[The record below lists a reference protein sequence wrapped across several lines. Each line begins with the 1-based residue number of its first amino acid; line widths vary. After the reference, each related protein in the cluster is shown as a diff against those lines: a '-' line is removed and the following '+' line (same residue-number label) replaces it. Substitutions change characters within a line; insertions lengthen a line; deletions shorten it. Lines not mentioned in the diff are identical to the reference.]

1 MEGAQIMDLQAI
13 FDSINGTIQA
23 VGATASNY
31 YATQAQVQQ
40 SQAKAQ
46 IAAQPQGNFSGG
58 AGGMDTM
65 TMMMIGGALLLA
77 VVVMK
82 KS

>member
-1 MEGAQIMDLQAI
+1 MDLQAI

-31 YATQAQVQQ
+31 YATQANVQQ
-40 SQAKAQ
+40 SKAQAQ
-46 IAAQPQGNFSGG
+46 IAQQPLGNFTGG
-58 AGGMDTM
+58 AGGMNTSTM
-65 TMMMIGGALLLA
+65 LMIGGALLLA

-82 KS
+82 K